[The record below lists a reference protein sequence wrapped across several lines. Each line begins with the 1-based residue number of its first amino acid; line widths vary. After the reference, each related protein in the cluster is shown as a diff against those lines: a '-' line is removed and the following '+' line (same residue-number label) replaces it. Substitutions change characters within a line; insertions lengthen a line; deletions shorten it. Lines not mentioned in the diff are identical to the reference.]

1 MTEPLKYAAKMAA
14 KGLDTTGVT
23 EDHARAMVSR
33 LMSGSAGHYL
43 FVVEGKAA
51 KVITDSEGNQ
61 QVVLTLTQV
70 EPVPYEQEETVRE
83 FMRALYRSRPDQQGQ
98 AVLRGTDDGP
108 TVADAA
114 SGLSAQV
121 ERDDDGAVTGVWDG
135 STDGPLPDLPDTA
148 YDADSAPYAE
158 SCGFPGCVLNDEHDG
173 DHEVPEVSTVTDDG
187 SGEETGHVV
196 AFSGRKAKG

>member
-114 SGLSAQV
+114 AGLSAQV
-121 ERDDDGAVTGVWDG
+121 ERDETGEVTGVWDG
-135 STDGPLPDLPDTA
+135 SMDGPLPDLPPES
-148 YDADSAPYAE
+148 YDADATTLPDQDT
-158 SCGFPGCVLNDEHDG
+158 CGFPGCTLLEEHDG
-173 DHEVPEVSTVTDDG
+173 DHDVPPVTDDG